1 MKVDPELCISC
12 GECLIYCPDDLVF
25 LSTAMISHYL
35 VENVIKRTKAR
46 KMSVEYGAIG

>member
-25 LSTAMISHYL
+25 LSSAMLSRYL
-35 VENVIKRTKAR
+35 VEDVSKRVRTG

>member
-1 MKVDPELCISC
+1 MKIDPDLCISY

-25 LSTAMISHYL
+25 LSSAMISYYL
-35 VENVIKRTKAR
+35 VEDAIKRVKAR